1 MIDKFKRS
9 IRAKVTITFIS
20 ILFISCIIS
29 FILIHVSQRSFVK
42 PIIEAIVS
50 KYNTEQV
57 QQIHQKSILIMIAL
71 IFCIIIGSILMFF
84 ATKRISKPIK
94 YISDVTKEVSKGNF
108 DISINYE
115 NDDEIGVLAKNFNTM
130 IKELKNMEYLRKDF
144 ISNVSH
150 EFKTPIA
157 SIQGFVE
164 LLKNNE
170 VSQDKKEEY
179 INIIIDETERL
190 SKLTSN
196 MLKISRLDNQVIPNK
211 QEEFSLDEQ
220 IRKIVLLL
228 QDKWEEKEIG
238 LNINLEDTKFYGDKE
253 LIEQIWINIIENA
266 IKFSNFKG
274 EISINLKNFKN
285 YIVIEVCD
293 NGIGMSKE
301 VQKRVFEKF
310 YQGDNSRAREGS
322 GLGLSIVKRIID
334 IYKGDIEI
342 ESNIG
347 VGTKFKVILNKI
359 SSDL

>member
-115 NDDEIGVLAKNFNTM
+115 NDDEIGVLAENFNTM